1 MACIDRGYYFFTML
15 TVRGQAINIQKS
27 LDYATNKLPIKA
39 AKNIKVQKIIT
50 PVMMRR
56 ALLTELSE
64 ASAINLES
72 CGLSRG
78 T

>member
-1 MACIDRGYYFFTML
+1 ML

-27 LDYATNKLPIKA
+27 LDYATNNLPIKA

-50 PVMMRR
+50 PVMMQR
-56 ALLTELSE
+56 AILSELSE